1 MNSARAAEKY
11 IREGRA
17 PIPIPAGRKNPN
29 RRGWQNERWTMED
42 VPRVWTAEQNI
53 GILNGEPS
61 GWLVAADLDVPEA
74 LKVAG
79 RFLTPTLTSGR
90 ESTPDA
96 HWWFVAVGA
105 KSEKWTDLDGAVLLE
120 LRSTGLQTVVE
131 PSSHPSG
138 ERYRWRSGLEAAEI
152 SAHELRSA
160 CRELAAATLIAR
172 HLPPVGGRHDFA
184 LALAGFLLRRLDTK
198 TVGRIVRAAWD
209 AAGGADRDA
218 HRDLEGIVRD
228 TAEKLAAEA
237 PASGGT
243 RLEELAAG
251 VPRLLA
257 RWWGW
262 GRVDNGADPAAEP
275 RADEADDN
283 AHEKKRNQADRLID
297 YALESGTELFD
308 DQSGAPHAL
317 IDGEAVPLNTGAYKW
332 LRTLMWDREGISV
345 GGEALKTATGT
356 LAAFASTGG
365 KVREL
370 HTRSA
375 FHEGAVYYWLDKGQV
390 VRIDRDGWRRDEDP
404 PVVFRTVPNL
414 KPLPDPEPGG
424 SLDQLEELVNL
435 KTDRDRRLLKAY
447 AATVA
452 LPHVARPILQTT
464 GVMGSGKTT
473 ASRVIKRTFDPTAP
487 ETVRID
493 PRDFLQKASHCYIAM
508 LDNQNSLPEW
518 AVDTLCRLVTG
529 EGDSKR
535 ALYTDDEDVVYEMRR
550 AVLLN
555 GINPPTDRGD
565 AQDRTLPVE
574 LERIPDRERRS
585 EEELWEA
592 FDKGRGRLLGAAFD
606 ALSGAIRA
614 RETLN
619 LYKRP
624 RLADWGE
631 YAAGVY
637 EALGWGSDLFLED
650 WEGVVRTQNQATV
663 DGSPV
668 AQVIVAFMENRG
680 GYEGVA
686 SDLHAKLEA
695 RAEELNIDVK
705 RDKAWPKSPSWL
717 WRRMKDVLP
726 VLAALGVIASN
737 RPGEAGSVISLKK
750 DPLGPPDPGSSRE
763 KCFQELPSASRMLPG
778 GNADIYEESESTG
791 STGRKFGHSSGSL
804 SRTEEEEG
812 TENGGTHNTTL
823 KVPMDASSASGT
835 LLEGADE
842 GPVSVYLAN
851 PPGDLLRHAE
861 KCAAEGGSASRLFK
875 PLVSSVAYAVY
886 GTASGRCDEVRPAV
900 EAWLSKL
907 QERARAAG

>member
-1 MNSARAAEKY
+1 MSGARRAAENY
-11 IREGRA
+11 IREGLS
-17 PIPIPAGRKNPN
+17 PIPIPAGSKNPN
-29 RRGWQNERWTMED
+29 RRAWQNERWTLED
-42 VPRVWTAEQNI
+42 VPRLWDDGQNI

-61 GWLVAADLDVPEA
+61 GWLVTADLDVPEA

-79 RFLTPTLTSGR
+79 RFFTPTLTSGR

-105 KSEKWTDLDGAVLLE
+105 KSEKWTDLDGTVLLE
-120 LRSTGLQTVVE
+120 LRSTGMQTVVE

-138 ERYRWRSGLEAAEI
+138 ERYEWRAGLEAALI
-152 SAHELRSA
+152 PADKLRIA
-160 CRELAAATLIAR
+160 CRELATATLIAR
-172 HLPPVGGRHDFA
+172 HLPAVGGRHDFA
-184 LALAGFLLRRLDTK
+184 LPLVGFLLRRLDPD
-198 TVGRIVRAAWD
+198 TVTRIVHAAWD
-209 AAGGADRDA
+209 AVRGADRDA
-218 HRDLEGIVRD
+218 HQDLEGIVRS
-228 TAEKLAAEA
+228 TAEKLAAGV
-237 PASGGT
+237 PASGGS

-251 VPRLLA
+251 VPKLLT

-262 GRVDNGADPAAEP
+262 GRRDKGAPPAHELGAVE
-275 RADEADDN
+275 DGD

-297 YALESGTELFD
+297 YALSSGAELFV
-308 DQSGAPHAL
+308 DQAGAPHAL
-317 IDGEAVPLNTGAYKW
+317 VDREAVPLNTGAYNW
-332 LRTLMWDREGISV
+332 LRNLMWDREGISV
-345 GGEALKTATGT
+345 GGEALKTAAGT
-356 LAAFASTGG
+356 LGAFAVRGG
-365 KVREL
+365 MVREL

-375 FHEGAVYYWLDKGQV
+375 FHEGAVYYWLGKGRV
-390 VRIDRDGWRRDEDP
+390 VRIDRDGWDTDENP

-435 KTDRDRRLLKAY
+435 KTDRDRRLLKVY
-447 AATVA
+447 AATLA
-452 LPHVARPILQTT
+452 LSHVSRPILQTT

-518 AVDTLCRLVTG
+518 AVDTLCRMVTG

-535 ALYTDDEDVVYEMRR
+535 ALYTDDEDVIYEMRR
-550 AVLLN
+550 VVLLN

-574 LERIPDRERRS
+574 LDRIPDRERRS

-592 FDKGRGRLLGAAFD
+592 FDAGHGRLLGAAFD
-606 ALSGAIRA
+606 ALAGAIRA

-637 EALGWGSDLFLED
+637 EALGWGADLFLED
-650 WEGVVRTQNQATV
+650 WDGVVRVQNQATV

-680 GYEGVA
+680 DYEGVA
-686 SDLHAKLEA
+686 SDLHKKLEA

-705 RDKAWPKSPSWL
+705 RNKAWPKTPSWL

-737 RPGEAGSVISLKK
+737 RPGEAGSVVSLKK
-750 DPLGPPDPGSSRE
+750 DPLGPPDPGSSRGE
-763 KCFQELPSASRMLPG
+763 CFQESPSASRMLPG
-778 GNADIYEESESTG
+778 GNADTYEESGSTG
-791 STGRKFGHSSGSL
+791 STGSKCGHSSGSL
-804 SRTEEEEG
+804 SRTTEEKVPTDGKEAP
-812 TENGGTHNTTL
+812 TAR
-823 KVPMDASSASGT
+823 KVPMDASSASST
-835 LLEGADE
+835 SPVTPE
-842 GPVSVYLAN
+842 GPVATYLAK
-851 PPGDLLRHAE
+851 PPRDLLRQAE
-861 KCAAEGGSASRLFK
+861 KCAAEGGTESRLYK
-875 PLVSSVAYAVY
+875 PLVTSVAYAVY
-886 GTASGRCDEVRPAV
+886 GTSAGRCDEVRPAV
-900 EAWLSKL
+900 EAWLSEL
-907 QERARAAG
+907 LERARAVG